1 MPHAVLPAILLVG
14 AVAAAPD
21 LPPPSSPV
29 DALSLWTASYRSCY
43 QPQSF
48 SFKIDRAWTIDC
60 VDRALQR
67 AEAKAPADMKAVLT
81 ALGAET
87 PRLIDV
93 INGAGPATPAG
104 AALAASRDP
113 ASPAHSKAVR
123 PVGKD

>member
-1 MPHAVLPAILLVG
+1 MRLSIARARHATRCFTCHPARRG
-14 AVAAAPD
+14 GCRRA
-21 LPPPSSPV
+21 
-29 DALSLWTASYRSCY
+29 R
-43 QPQSF
+43 SF
-48 SFKIDRAWTIDC
+48 SLKIDRAWTIDC

-104 AALAASRDP
+104 AALAAPRDP